1 MPHLRWAA
9 GLLAAALLPGLAA
22 GRTSRAPDALILKAE
37 AFIDA
42 LAGGDF
48 ESAARDFDAV
58 MRGVSGPDKL
68 AAFWKDLPS
77 RLGSFRRRTASRRD
91 TLGAY
96 AIVLVTCEF
105 EKTALDVRV
114 VFDKEGRITGFQLV
128 PVRPP
133 AVDRPPDY
141 APRDRFEEIAL
152 TVGEGPWALPATLTR
167 PVGGGSF
174 PALVLVHG
182 SGPNDRDETIGPNKP
197 FRDLAWGL
205 AARGIAV
212 LRYEKRTRA
221 HGPKIAADAKAAFF
235 TVKEETID
243 DAAAAV
249 GLLRRTP
256 GIDPGRIF
264 VLGHSLGGML
274 LPRIASAVR
283 DLEPAGFII
292 LAGATR
298 PLPETMIRQIQYL
311 SALDGSVSEAEQKT
325 LNDLKA
331 QAAAI
336 QGLRE
341 SDRGSAARWL
351 NAPAA
356 YWLDLKGYDPAAA
369 ARAIE
374 QPLLVLQGGRD
385 YQVTVEDF
393 ENWKKALVG
402 RPNVSFQIYP
412 ACNHLFIE
420 GRGLPTPD
428 EYLSVQGNVARAVV
442 EDIAT
447 FILRIGPTGRK
458 RP

>member
-1 MPHLRWAA
+1 MSHLRWAA
-9 GLLAAALLPGLAA
+9 VFLAAALLPARAA
-22 GRTSRAPDALILKAE
+22 DPISRAQDALILKAE
-37 AFIDA
+37 SFIDA

-48 ESAARDFDAV
+48 ESAVRDFDAV
-58 MRGVSGPDKL
+58 MRSVSGPDKL
-68 AAFWKDLPS
+68 AAFWKDLPAK
-77 RLGSFRRRTASRRD
+77 LGSFKQRTASRRD

-96 AIVLVTCEF
+96 AIVLVTCKF
-105 EKTALDVRV
+105 EKTVLDTRV

-133 AVDRPPDY
+133 AVDRPPNY
-141 APRDRFEEIAL
+141 APRDRFEEIDL

-167 PVGGGSF
+167 PVGGGPF

-205 AARGIAV
+205 AAKGIAV

-221 HGPKIAADAKAAFF
+221 HGPKIAADATAAFF

-249 GLLRRTP
+249 GLLRRRP

-283 DLEPAGFII
+283 DLEPAGFVI

-298 PLPETMIRQIQYL
+298 PLPETMIRQVRYL
-311 SALDGSVSEAEQKT
+311 AWLDGSISAAEQKSID
-325 LNDLKA
+325 DLTA

-336 QGLRE
+336 RGLKE

-356 YWLDLKGYDPAAA
+356 YWLDLNGYDPAAE

-385 YQVTVEDF
+385 YQVTLEDF
-393 ENWKKALVG
+393 ENWKNAMAG
-402 RPNVSFQIYP
+402 RADASFKLYP

-420 GRGLPTPD
+420 GKGIPSPD
-428 EYLSVQGNVARAVV
+428 EYLDQGHVAPVVV
-442 EDIAT
+442 EDIAA
-447 FILRIGPTGRK
+447 FIFRTGPGGRK